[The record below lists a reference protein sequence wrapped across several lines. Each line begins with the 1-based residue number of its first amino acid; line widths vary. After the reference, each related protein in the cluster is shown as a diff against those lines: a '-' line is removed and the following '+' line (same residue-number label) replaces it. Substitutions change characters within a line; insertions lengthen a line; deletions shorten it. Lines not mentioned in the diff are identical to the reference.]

1 MAEGK
6 DPGETPGITPSLEV
20 ERFAAF
26 VQSLGIYEQVLYLAA
41 CSALSRGKAKS
52 APLSV
57 VSAEYQQ
64 TLKPIGVFRDQM
76 PPFWDTLGL
85 LETAGLV
92 TVRHRSNRILITDM
106 GLPFEDMLAHLSGL
120 DYAAEL
126 ARRMG
131 PEPAPRR

>member
-1 MAEGK
+1 
-6 DPGETPGITPSLEV
+6 
-20 ERFAAF
+20 
-26 VQSLGIYEQVLYLAA
+26 
-41 CSALSRGKAKS
+41 
-52 APLSV
+52 V
-57 VSAEYQQ
+57 VAEYGQLIK
-64 TLKPIGVFRDQM
+64 TLGVFRDQM

-126 ARRMG
+126 ARRVS
-131 PEPAPRR
+131 PDPSPRR

>member
-6 DPGETPGITPSLEV
+6 DPGETPGITPSVEV

-41 CSALSRGKAKS
+41 CSALSRGKAKT

-57 VSAEYQQ
+57 VSAEYRQS
-64 TLKPIGVFRDQM
+64 LKPLGVFRDQM
-76 PPFWDTLGL
+76 PSFWDTLGL

-106 GLPFEDMLAHLSGL
+106 GLPLDEMLAHLASL

-126 ARRMG
+126 VRRTS
-131 PEPAPRR
+131 PEPAHRR

>member
-1 MAEGK
+1 MSTNKTLG
-6 DPGETPGITPSLEV
+6 TNPSTEI
-20 ERFAAF
+20 ERFAAL
-26 VQSLGIYEQVLYLAA
+26 VQTLGIYEQVLYYVVCRVRA
-41 CSALSRGKAKS
+41 RGKAKS

-126 ARRMG
+126 ARRVS
-131 PEPAPRR
+131 PDPSPRR

>member
-1 MAEGK
+1 MN
-6 DPGETPGITPSLEV
+6 ETPGTALSNEI
-20 ERFAAF
+20 ERFATL
-26 VQSLGIYEQVLYLAA
+26 VQSLGIYEQVLYFVVCRVRA
-41 CSALSRGKAKS
+41 RGKAKT

-64 TLKPIGVFRDQM
+64 TLKPLGVFRDQM

-106 GLPFEDMLAHLSGL
+106 GLPLDEVLAHLSGL

-126 ARRMG
+126 TRRVS
-131 PEPAPRR
+131 PDPSPRR